1 MRSKQLRKRESSIIK
16 AKEVEKNRI
25 SWGKYAYLA
34 VLLLIGLTA
43 VRWAYER
50 VFFMKGTGFLKA
62 ETIFVEARTIG
73 RIREIKCSINDWV
86 SEGQPLVQF
95 GNMAFANHV

>member
-16 AKEVEKNRI
+16 AKEVEKKRI
-25 SWGKYAYLA
+25 SWGKYVYLA
-34 VLLLIGLTA
+34 VLLLMGLAA

-62 ETIFVEARTIG
+62 ETTFVEARTTG
-73 RIREIKCSINDWV
+73 RIQEI
-86 SEGQPLVQF
+86 P
-95 GNMAFANHV
+95 